1 MNAHHTHLG
10 VLETKELDFG
20 KEKKKKKRRF
30 RTSSLEEY

>member
-20 KEKKKKKRRF
+20 KEKKKKKD
-30 RTSSLEEY
+30 LGPHP

>member
-20 KEKKKKKRRF
+20 KEKKKKKKKI
-30 RTSSLEEY
+30 

>member
-20 KEKKKKKRRF
+20 KEKKKKKED
-30 RTSSLEEY
+30 LGPHP